1 MPARGAPG
9 YTRIMGPR
17 AAASRFRIAGA
28 ALGSVMIAAA
38 AQHAAAQDLH
48 GRVVDS
54 ATAAPISGAMV
65 ELQDSTG
72 RVLREVLTTPSGSF
86 AVGVAVAGVYR
97 YRVAA
102 IGYRP
107 RPAERL
113 VVTAG
118 TDVGTIALPRLVV
131 TLPDIVARA
140 DRNSCSESP
149 GSDSVLAR
157 LLTSANS
164 ALEVMEAA
172 VYGGRMAFSVEL
184 VHTTSKTAGNHTV
197 TQSDTSFEP
206 MVAWPIRSLA
216 PDSLRRFGFAH
227 EMANGGEIYY
237 GPDGAV
243 LFADWFIAAHCYTVA
258 VRHDSTG
265 DVIAVHFEPAHPRH
279 ADIAGDL
286 LLDPGT
292 LALRALHYHLVHL
305 PAAVADS
312 AVGGEM
318 TFSDATSGTWIPSA
332 WAIWAPITPGPGWQS
347 GRNENSGRVL
357 AVKAD
362 SSG

>member
-1 MPARGAPG
+1 MSVEPRPARIA
-9 YTRIMGPR
+9 TL
-17 AAASRFRIAGA
+17 ALVAALLAASA
-28 ALGSVMIAAA
+28 AS
-38 AQHAAAQDLH
+38 AQDLH

-54 ATAAPISGAMV
+54 ATAAPIYGAMV
-65 ELQDSTG
+65 ELQDSAG

-86 AVGVAVAGVYR
+86 AIGLEVGGVYR

-118 TDVGTIALPRLVV
+118 TDVGTVALPRLVV

-140 DRNSCSESP
+140 DRNSCNEGP
-149 GSDSVLAR
+149 GSDSILAR

-184 VHTTSKTAGNHTV
+184 VHTTTKTVGNHTV
-197 TQSDTSFEP
+197 TQSDTTYEP

-237 GPDGAV
+237 GPDGTV

-258 VRHDSTG
+258 VRHDSAG
-265 DVIAVHFEPAHPRH
+265 DVIDVHFEPAHPRH

-292 LALRALHYHLVHL
+292 LALRSLRYHLVHL
-305 PAAVADS
+305 PSAVGDS

-318 TFSDATSGTWIPSA
+318 TFSDEASGTWIPSA
-332 WAIWAPITPGPGWQS
+332 WAIWAPMRPGPGWQS
-347 GRNENSGRVL
+347 GRNENSGRVV
-357 AVKAD
+357 AVKVEG
-362 SSG
+362 SE